1 MLESTVAKPAALTL
15 TTAGA
20 DEDQVARELRFAVV
34 PLLYFPVATY
44 CCVPLSGSVTL
55 AGVMAIDVNV
65 PEIAIV
71 TAGDVTLPELTL
83 MVAVLRLLPITCA
96 NPALLTLTTLGA
108 EDTQVSGDVMVP
120 VVPLL

>member
-1 MLESTVAKPAALTL
+1 ML
-15 TTAGA
+15 TTVGA
-20 DEDQVARELRFAVV
+20 DEDQVARALRFAVV

-65 PEIAIV
+65 PAIAIV
-71 TAGDVTLPELTL
+71 AAGEVTLPELAL
-83 MVAVLRLLPITCA
+83 IVADLKLIPSTCA
-96 NPALLTLTTLGA
+96 NPVLLTLTTLEA
-108 EDTQVSGDVMVP
+108 EDTQVSGEVRVA